1 METND
6 NAIDSMETTQDE
18 AHELLSNLCENGFA
32 GDAEELAVALGRDE
46 EEIKDM
52 LSGDEEI
59 DEDLLMKIR
68 GIAQERE
75 IEIE

>member
-6 NAIDSMETTQDE
+6 NAIDSMETTPDE
-18 AHELLSNLCENGFA
+18 ARELLNNLCENGFA
-32 GDAEELAVALGRDE
+32 GDTEELAVVLGRDE

-75 IEIE
+75 IEID